1 MGETAPWPG
10 QVPAPAPA
18 VVHPEP
24 LAAEVVDA
32 TGAEVVVGGRGL
44 ASAPPARLRVAGGRW
59 TAITAW
65 AGPWP
70 VDERWWDPS
79 LHRRLARLQVVT
91 ADGAAHLLK
100 RSGGAWWVEATYD

>member
-1 MGETAPWPG
+1 
-10 QVPAPAPA
+10 VPAPAPA

-24 LAAEVVDA
+24 LAAEVADA
-32 TGAEVVVGGRGL
+32 TGAVVAVGGRGL
-44 ASAPPARLRVAGGRW
+44 ASAPPARLRIAGGPW

-70 VDERWWDPS
+70 VDERWWDPG

-91 ADGAAHLLK
+91 ADGSAHLLK
-100 RSGGAWWVEATYD
+100 LSGGTWWVEATYD

>member
-1 MGETAPWPG
+1 
-10 QVPAPAPA
+10 VPAPAPA

-24 LAAEVVDA
+24 LATEVVDA
-32 TGAEVVVGGRGL
+32 TGAVVAVGGRGL
-44 ASAPPARLRVAGGRW
+44 ASAPPARLRIAGGSW

-70 VDERWWDPS
+70 VDERWWDPG

-91 ADGAAHLLK
+91 ADGTAHLLK
-100 RSGGAWWVEATYD
+100 LSGGTWWVEATYD